1 MKRACV
7 IGWPIQ
13 HSRSPLIHGH
23 WLAQYGIAGTYT
35 REAVKP
41 EDVGTFLSS
50 LADRGFAGCNVTLPH
65 KHAALAAAV
74 HKDAAAIAIG
84 AANTLWLE
92 DGVLHAA
99 NTDAYGFMT
108 HLSQSIPD
116 WQAVDA
122 PVSILGA
129 GGAARAL
136 IHGFL
141 EAGIDEIRLFN
152 RTPARAEDLAR
163 HFGPRVTPHAWT
175 DRERLSRDVGVLV
188 NTTALGMIHGEPL
201 DMDVSRLGQRTIVAD
216 IVYVPLETPLLAA
229 ARHRG
234 LRTVDGLGMLLHQ
247 AVPGFEKWFG
257 RKPEVT
263 PELRALLVA
272 DIEGR

>member
-1 MKRACV
+1 MLRACV
-7 IGWPIQ
+7 IGWPIE
-13 HSRSPLIHGH
+13 HSRSPMIHGH
-23 WLAQYGIAGTYT
+23 WLAKYGIAGTYT

-41 EDVGTFLSS
+41 EDAAVFLSS

-65 KHAALAAAV
+65 KHAALAAAAN
-74 HKDAAAIAIG
+74 KDAAAVAMG

-92 DGVLHAA
+92 DGVLHAT
-99 NTDAYGFMT
+99 NSDAYGFMT
-108 HLSQSIPD
+108 HLSETVPD
-116 WQAVDA
+116 WQSLDA
-122 PVSILGA
+122 PVSLLGA

-141 EAGIDEIRLFN
+141 AAGVREIRLFN
-152 RTPARAEDLAR
+152 RTHARAEDLAR
-163 HFGPRVTPHAWT
+163 HFGSRVKVHLWSE
-175 DRERLSRDVGVLV
+175 RERLSRDAGVLV

-201 DMDVSRLGQRTIVAD
+201 DMDVSNLGAHTVVAD

-229 ARHRG
+229 ARRRG

-263 PELRALLVA
+263 PDLRAILVA

>member
-7 IGWPIQ
+7 IGWPIE
-13 HSRSPLIHGH
+13 HSRSPMIPGH
-23 WLAQYGIAGTYT
+23 WLAKYGIAGTYT

-41 EDVGTFLSS
+41 EDAASFLSS

-65 KHAALAAAV
+65 KHAALAAAAR
-74 HKDAAAIAIG
+74 KDAAAVAIG
-84 AANTLWLE
+84 AANTLWFE
-92 DGVLHAA
+92 DGVLHAT

-108 HLSQSIPD
+108 HLSETVAD
-116 WQAVDA
+116 WQSLDA
-122 PVSILGA
+122 PVSLFGA

-141 EAGIDEIRLFN
+141 TAGVREIRLFN
-152 RTPARAEDLAR
+152 RTLARAEDLAR
-163 HFGPRVTPHAWT
+163 HFGSRVKVHLWSE
-175 DRERLSRDVGVLV
+175 RERLSRDVGVLV

-201 DMDVSRLGQRTIVAD
+201 DMDVSNLRPRTIVAD

-229 ARHRG
+229 ARGRG

-263 PELRALLVA
+263 SELRALLAA

>member
-7 IGWPIQ
+7 IGWPIE
-13 HSRSPLIHGH
+13 HSRSPMIHGY
-23 WLAQYGIAGTYT
+23 WLAKYGIAGTYT

-41 EDVGTFLSS
+41 EDVDTFLSS

-65 KHAALAAAV
+65 KHAALTAAA
-74 HKDAAAIAIG
+74 HKDAAAVAIG

-92 DGVLHAA
+92 GGVLHAA

-108 HLSQSIPD
+108 HLSQTQPD
-116 WQAVDA
+116 WQSADA
-122 PVSILGA
+122 PISILGA

-141 EAGIDEIRLFN
+141 SAGVGEIRLFN
-152 RTPARAEDLAR
+152 RTHGRAEDLAR
-163 HFGPRVTPHAWT
+163 HFGPRVKVHFWSE
-175 DRERLSRDVGVLV
+175 RERLSRDAGVLV

-201 DMDVSRLGQRTIVAD
+201 DMDVSHLSPRTIVAD
-216 IVYVPLETPLLAA
+216 IVYVPLETMLLAA
-229 ARHRG
+229 ARRRS

-263 PELRALLVA
+263 PELRALLAA

>member
-1 MKRACV
+1 MRRACV

-13 HSRSPLIHGH
+13 HSRSPMIHGH
-23 WLAQYGIAGTYT
+23 WLAKYDIAGTYA

-41 EDVGTFLSS
+41 EDVTAFLAS

-65 KHAALAAAV
+65 KHAALAAAA
-74 HKDAAAIAIG
+74 HKDAAAVAIG
-84 AANTLWLE
+84 AANTLWLV
-92 DGVLHAA
+92 DGALHAT

-108 HLSQSIPD
+108 HLAQTVPD
-116 WQAVDA
+116 WQAADA
-122 PVSILGA
+122 PICILGA

-136 IHGFL
+136 VYGFL
-141 EAGIDEIRLFN
+141 AAGAGAIRIFN

-163 HFGPRVTPHAWT
+163 HFGPRVTPHPWT
-175 DRERLSRDVGVLV
+175 DRERLSRGAGVLV

-201 DMDVSRLGQRTIVAD
+201 DLDVSHLDARTIVAD

-229 ARHRG
+229 ARQRG

-257 RKPEVT
+257 RTPEVT
-263 PELRALLVA
+263 PELRALVTA

>member
-41 EDVGTFLSS
+41 DEVGAFLSS

-65 KHAALAAAV
+65 KHAALAAAA
-74 HKDAAAIAIG
+74 HKDAAAVAIG

-92 DGVLHAA
+92 DGTLFAT

-108 HLSQSIPD
+108 HLTQTVPD
-116 WQAVDA
+116 WQSVDA

-141 EAGIDEIRLFN
+141 TAGVGEIRLCN
-152 RTPARAEDLAR
+152 RTHARAEDLAR
-163 HFGPRVTPHAWT
+163 HFGSRVKPHAWT

-188 NTTALGMIHGEPL
+188 NATALGMIHGEPL
-201 DMDVSRLGQRTIVAD
+201 DLDVSHLGARTIVAD

-229 ARHRG
+229 VRRRG

-247 AVPGFEKWFG
+247 AAPGFEKWFG

-263 PELRALLVA
+263 PDLRALLAA